1 MDIKQVIA
9 KYEEQLLSLPNVQ
22 GVGEG
27 EKKGKKVIKVLVTH
41 KVPVSTLRPEEVIPK
56 TLEEYETDVEEIGTV
71 IAQEG
76 DQKEGN
82 EP

>member
-41 KVPVSTLRPEEVIPK
+41 KVLVSTLRPEEVIPK

>member
-27 EKKGKKVIKVLVTH
+27 EKKSKKVIKVLVTH

-56 TLEEYETDVEEIGTV
+56 TLEEYETDVEEIGIV

>member
-9 KYEEQLLSLPNVQ
+9 KYAGQLLSLLNVQ

-27 EKKGKKVIKVLVTH
+27 EKEGKKVINVLVTH
-41 KVPVSTLRPEEVIPK
+41 KVSVSTLRPEEVIPK
-56 TLEEYETDVEEIGTV
+56 ILEGYEIDVEEIGTV
-71 IAQEG
+71 ITQEG
-76 DQKEGN
+76 NQKEGN